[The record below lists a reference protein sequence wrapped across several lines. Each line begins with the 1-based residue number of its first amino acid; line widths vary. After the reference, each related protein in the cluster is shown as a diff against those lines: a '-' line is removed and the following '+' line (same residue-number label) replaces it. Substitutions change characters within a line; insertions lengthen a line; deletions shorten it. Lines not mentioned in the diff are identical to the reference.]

1 MSKTSKE
8 SKPSPG
14 GLRAMLSEAKVKVL
28 GGFLAVIT
36 AGVVAGLSGFLPTF
50 GSLHDEPEHR
60 IIFGDPITLNPSVEP
75 TLWPMRSVHFAA
87 EGYEKTLLRPRSPM
101 KFVIPIVEKPALL
114 SQLNGPLK
122 FDALEP
128 GTAKLNLKLLTSGG
142 RVISETP
149 VTLTVE
155 RHVDYGG
162 KWEVDVMRGQR
173 GTIRLHLEREDGE
186 SVYGLVA
193 LDNEAPG
200 LIRGHF
206 TGTGFVGDAT
216 LGDSPAR
223 IHIVAQTRRENGFL
237 IAEGSSELMTV
248 VDGEWQAVSEKEEFR
263 MRVRVG
269 G

>member
-1 MSKTSKE
+1 MSKSSNESSPSTS
-8 SKPSPG
+8 
-14 GLRAMLSEAKVKVL
+14 GLRALLSEAKVKVI

-36 AGVVAGLSGFLPTF
+36 AGVVAGLSGFLPSI
-50 GSLHDEPEHR
+50 GAVRDEKEHR
-60 IIFGDPITLNPSVEP
+60 IVFGDPITINPSVEP
-75 TLWPMRSVHFAA
+75 KLWPMRSVHFAA

-114 SQLNGPLK
+114 SQLNGALK

-128 GTAKLNLKLLTSGG
+128 GTAKLNLKLLTSSG

-162 KWEVDVMRGQR
+162 NWEVETMVGQQ
-173 GTIRLHLEREDGE
+173 GTMRLHLLRENGE
-186 SVYGLVA
+186 AVYGLVA

-206 TGTGFVGDAT
+206 NGTSFVGDVT

-223 IHIVAQTRRENGFL
+223 IHIVAETRRENGFL
-237 IAEGSSELMTV
+237 IAEGSSELMAV
-248 VDGEWQAVSEKEEFR
+248 VDGEWQAVSEKEDFR
-263 MRVRVG
+263 MKVRVAS
-269 G
+269 